1 MAEHS
6 AADALHEAGERAEQL
21 ESGSKLVPVC
31 AAVIAVLAAIATL
44 FSNHSSVA
52 GLERRTLAGI
62 MQTRAADQYGYY
74 ESSRIKIEVNQALS
88 ESHLVTNPTA
98 LHTMHARIAKE
109 ERKSGGTLRVAHNDE
124 ASAHVQLADAERSL
138 GSYER
143 YEVSATLFDVSIV
156 LVSITALT
164 RGSKALLWLGLGLT
178 VVGLGYFTAGFIHI

>member
-6 AADALHEAGERAEQL
+6 AADALHEASERAEQL
-21 ESGSKLVPVC
+21 ESGSKLIPIC

-52 GLERRTLAGI
+52 GLEKRSLAGI

-74 ESSRIKIEVNQALS
+74 ESSRLKIEVNQVMS
-88 ESHLVTNPTA
+88 ESGLVLSPAA
-98 LHTMHARIAKE
+98 LGAMHARIVKE
-109 ERKSGGTLRVAHNDE
+109 ARKSAGTLRVARSDE
-124 ASAHVQLADAERSL
+124 ASAQVQLAGAERSL

-143 YEVSATLFDVSIV
+143 YEVAATLFDVSIV

-164 RGSKALLWLGLGLT
+164 HGTKALLWLGFGLT
-178 VVGLGYFTAGFIHI
+178 LVGLGYFIAGFAHV